1 MKDALKQADNVLDRS
16 IYEDSLLFHLN
27 ADLGRVSQDEVLQY
41 DNLLDTMLKEL
52 EHIAPK
58 KDRICWFISRFL

>member
-27 ADLGRVSQDEVLQY
+27 ADLGRVSQQEVLQY

-52 EHIAPK
+52 ETAAPK
-58 KDRICWFISRFL
+58 NGLI